1 MTVAPKGLVSDDQW
15 PWASDRN
22 PIYSVVRDRSQD
34 LLQVCG
40 GPELSAS
47 SSIGTDRASSQKLVA
62 SR

>member
-15 PWASDRN
+15 PSASDRY

-40 GPELSAS
+40 GPRVE
-47 SSIGTDRASSQKLVA
+47 RKLLNRDGP
-62 SR
+62 SY

>member
-15 PWASDRN
+15 PSASDRY

-40 GPELSAS
+40 GSYLS
-47 SSIGTDRASSQKLVA
+47 
-62 SR
+62 

>member
-15 PWASDRN
+15 PRASDRN

-47 SSIGTDRASSQKLVA
+47 SSIGTDRASS
-62 SR
+62 